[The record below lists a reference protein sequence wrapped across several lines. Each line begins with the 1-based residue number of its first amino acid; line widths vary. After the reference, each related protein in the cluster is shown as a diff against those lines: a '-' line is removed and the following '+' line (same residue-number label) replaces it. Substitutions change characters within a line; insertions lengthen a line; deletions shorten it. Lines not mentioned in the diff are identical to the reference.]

1 MGAAVDKLV
10 ARLSGASASDTDDD
24 RNGAGSGNKKEWSV
38 RIESV
43 NVNIELG
50 QDFGGLRVEKFT
62 VTGKWTSH
70 VRSDTYQFGVLYDK
84 EWGDDK
90 NPYGNIAITAK
101 AVDGG
106 ITSDVKVEVDNYDD
120 SANRYAR
127 EKAEGLICS
136 IVVTTVAG

>member
-1 MGAAVDKLV
+1 MGAAADKLMS
-10 ARLSGASASDTDDD
+10 RLSGASNSGEDDG
-24 RNGAGSGNKKEWSV
+24 RNGVGSGNKKEWSV

-43 NVNIELG
+43 NVNIELD

-62 VTGKWTSH
+62 ITGKWTSH

-106 ITSDVKVEVDNYDD
+106 ITSDVKVEVDNFDD

-127 EKAEGLICS
+127 EKAEDLIRS
-136 IVVTTVAG
+136 IVVTTVAS